1 MEIPRLIAKTA
12 TSLGITNFIHVS
24 ALNADHNS
32 PSAFLRSKV
41 KNFNKFL
48 HPTLFPFR
56 WKVKKQC
63 VMPAHLLS

>member
-48 HPTLFPFR
+48 HPTLFS
-56 WKVKKQC
+56 
-63 VMPAHLLS
+63 L